1 VDTVA
6 VFGPAVGVSREKDT
20 RKRSEHVRLSD
31 NRQGG
36 RTVCSPCVSQ
46 ILAYSTRSIAY
57 VTVFLISN
65 PPRGP
70 VVRPEYAIRDGRD
83 QSAKAMRECRDMR
96 QLAAYNSTR
105 YSHDHLC
112 TVITPNIATVV
123 ITKVRTI
130 HAKTIHGPPPALKIS
145 SFSRR
150 PELDRV
156 RRPELN
162 EVSGSS
168 SESSMSSNSSSELS
182 ITCALCLPAA
192 AEWRRG
198 TMKTA
203 FYNHMSSLK
212 FRHQKRELRQTK
224 KRNPSSFNGRVPLLE
239 EFTTDL

>member
-1 VDTVA
+1 
-6 VFGPAVGVSREKDT
+6 
-20 RKRSEHVRLSD
+20 
-31 NRQGG
+31 
-36 RTVCSPCVSQ
+36 
-46 ILAYSTRSIAY
+46 
-57 VTVFLISN
+57 
-65 PPRGP
+65 
-70 VVRPEYAIRDGRD
+70 
-83 QSAKAMRECRDMR
+83 MRECRDMR

-203 FYNHMSSLK
+203 FYNRICLPFEVPSP
-212 FRHQKRELRQTK
+212 K
-224 KRNPSSFNGRVPLLE
+224 KRNFDKPKKETRQASTDDFWRNLLK
-239 EFTTDL
+239 DLLYKKRLRATCRFQS

>member
-1 VDTVA
+1 MRVCYQ
-6 VFGPAVGVSREKDT
+6 R
-20 RKRSEHVRLSD
+20 
-31 NRQGG
+31 RQ
-36 RTVCSPCVSQ
+36 
-46 ILAYSTRSIAY
+46 
-57 VTVFLISN
+57 
-65 PPRGP
+65 
-70 VVRPEYAIRDGRD
+70 RPEC
-83 QSAKAMRECRDMR
+83 QSHSECRDMR

-105 YSHDHLC
+105 YSHVHLC

-182 ITCALCLPAA
+182 ITCALCLPGA

-203 FYNHMSSLK
+203 FYKSQSSLK
-212 FRHQKRELRQTK
+212 FHNQKRELRQTK
-224 KRNPSSFNGRVPLLE
+224 KRNPSSINGRVPFLE
-239 EFTTDL
+239 EFTKGLIRRGSGRPAGSRAERDEDSQSSVYMYHVYM

>member
-1 VDTVA
+1 MRVCYQ
-6 VFGPAVGVSREKDT
+6 R
-20 RKRSEHVRLSD
+20 
-31 NRQGG
+31 RQ
-36 RTVCSPCVSQ
+36 
-46 ILAYSTRSIAY
+46 
-57 VTVFLISN
+57 
-65 PPRGP
+65 
-70 VVRPEYAIRDGRD
+70 RPEC
-83 QSAKAMRECRDMR
+83 QSHAECRDMS

-130 HAKTIHGPPPALKIS
+130 HAKTTHGPPPALKIS

-203 FYNHMSSLK
+203 FYNQHMSSLK
-212 FRHQKRELRQTK
+212 FRNQK
-224 KRNPSSFNGRVPLLE
+224 KRSSRNQKKKPVKRQRTSATFGGIY
-239 EFTTDL
+239 

>member
-1 VDTVA
+1 MRVCYQ
-6 VFGPAVGVSREKDT
+6 R
-20 RKRSEHVRLSD
+20 
-31 NRQGG
+31 RQ
-36 RTVCSPCVSQ
+36 
-46 ILAYSTRSIAY
+46 
-57 VTVFLISN
+57 
-65 PPRGP
+65 
-70 VVRPEYAIRDGRD
+70 RPEC
-83 QSAKAMRECRDMR
+83 QSHSECRDMR

-105 YSHDHLC
+105 YSHVHLC

-182 ITCALCLPAA
+182 ITCALCLPGA

-203 FYNHMSSLK
+203 FYKSHVFLEVP
-212 FRHQKRELRQTK
+212 QPK
-224 KRNPSSFNGRVPLLE
+224 KRTSTNQKKKPVKHQRTSAIFGGIY
-239 EFTTDL
+239 